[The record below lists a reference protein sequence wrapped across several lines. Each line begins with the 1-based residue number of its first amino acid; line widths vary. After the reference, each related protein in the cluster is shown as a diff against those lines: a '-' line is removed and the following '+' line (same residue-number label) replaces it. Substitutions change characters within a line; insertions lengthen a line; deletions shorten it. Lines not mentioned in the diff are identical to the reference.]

1 MTQLTTPLKIAMV
14 GFGAIG
20 QALAQQLVSDARL
33 VLTQLV
39 VPSGQIAAVQSAA
52 SQLVSTA
59 RVLDALDLSPALR
72 PDLVVEC
79 AGHSAVDAH
88 VVPALKSGIACVMA
102 SVGALHDEALL
113 HRLESAASLGKTR
126 LQLVT
131 GAIGGMD
138 ALTAAQ
144 LGGLDEVTYVGRK
157 PPLSWQGTPAEQV
170 CDLAQL
176 TQAQV
181 IFRGS
186 ARQAAQAFP
195 KNANVAATVSLAGL
209 GLDRTQVELVAD
221 PGVSRNVHT
230 VIARG
235 AFGRMELT
243 LENFPLAANPKT
255 SALTVYS
262 LARAVRDVVDHVVF

>member
-1 MTQLTTPLKIAMV
+1 MTPLDKLHIALV

-20 QALAQQLVSDARL
+20 QALARQLGADGRL
-33 VLTQLV
+33 VLTQV
-39 VPSGQIAAVQSAA
+39 VVRPSPSDALQSAA
-52 SQLVSTA
+52 AQLAPQA
-59 RVLDALDLSPALR
+59 RVLAALDLSPGQR

-88 VVPALKSGIACVMA
+88 LVPALQAGIPCVMA
-102 SVGALHDEALL
+102 SVGALHDQALL
-113 HRLESAASLGKTR
+113 NRLELAASQGNTR
-126 LQLVT
+126 VQLVS
-131 GAIGGMD
+131 GAIGAID
-138 ALTAAQ
+138 ALTAAR

-157 PPLSWQGTPAEQV
+157 PPLSWKGTPAEKV

-176 TQAQV
+176 SSPQV

-186 ARQAAQAFP
+186 ARQAAQDFP

-209 GLDRTQVELVAD
+209 GLDRTQVELIAD
-221 PGVSRNVHT
+221 PGVTRNVHT
-230 VIARG
+230 VVARG

-243 LENFPLAANPKT
+243 LENFPLADNPKT

-262 LARAVRDVVDHVVF
+262 LERAVRNAADRVVF

>member
-1 MTQLTTPLKIAMV
+1 MPQPTTLRIALV

-20 QALAQQLVSDARL
+20 QALARQLSSDSRL
-33 VLTQLV
+33 VLTQVV
-39 VPSGQIAAVQSAA
+39 VPPSPSDALQSAA
-52 SQLVSTA
+52 AQLAPQA
-59 RVLDALDLSPALR
+59 RVLAALDVSPEQR

-88 VVPALKSGIACVMA
+88 LVPALQAGIPCVMA
-102 SVGALHDEALL
+102 SVGALHDPALL
-113 HRLESAASLGKTR
+113 NRLESAASQGNTR
-126 LQLVT
+126 VQLVS
-131 GAIGGMD
+131 GAIGAID
-138 ALTAAQ
+138 ALTAAR

-157 PPLSWQGTPAEQV
+157 PPLSWSGTPAEKV

-176 TQAQV
+176 SSPQV

-186 ARQAAQAFP
+186 ARQAAQDFP

-209 GLDRTQVELVAD
+209 GLDRTQVELIAD
-221 PGVSRNVHT
+221 PGVVRNVHT
-230 VIARG
+230 LVARG

-243 LENFPLAANPKT
+243 LENFPLADNPKT

-262 LARAVRDVVDHVVF
+262 LERAVRNAADRIVF

>member
-1 MTQLTTPLKIAMV
+1 MMQQPTPLKIGMI

-20 QALAQQLVSDARL
+20 QALAQQLGSDARL
-33 VLTQLV
+33 VVTQVV
-39 VPSGQIAAVQSAA
+39 VPSSLMAAVQSQTT
-52 SQLVSTA
+52 QLAPRA
-59 RVLDALDLSPALR
+59 RVLDALDFGPDQR

-88 VVPALKSGIACVMA
+88 VVPALQAGIACVMA
-102 SVGALHDEALL
+102 SVGALHDAALL
-113 HRLESAASLGKTR
+113 HRLESAASQGNTR
-126 LQLVT
+126 LKLVT
-131 GAIGGMD
+131 GAIGGID
-138 ALTAAQ
+138 ALTAAH
-144 LGGLDEVTYVGRK
+144 LGGLDDVTYVGRK
-157 PPLSWQGTPAEQV
+157 PPLSWLDTPAEHV

-176 TQAQV
+176 TSPQV

-186 ARQAAQAFP
+186 ARQAAQDYP

-221 PGVSRNVHT
+221 PGVTRNVHT

-262 LARAVRDVVDHVVF
+262 LARAVRNAVDPIGF

>member
-1 MTQLTTPLKIAMV
+1 MTQSATLHIALV

-20 QALAQQLVSDARL
+20 QALARQLGNDSRL
-33 VLTQLV
+33 VLTQVV
-39 VPSGQIAAVQSAA
+39 VPPSPSDALQSAA
-52 SQLVSTA
+52 AQLAPQA
-59 RVLDALDLSPALR
+59 RVLAALDLNPGQR

-88 VVPALKSGIACVMA
+88 LVPALQAGIPCVMA
-102 SVGALHDEALL
+102 SVGALHDPALL
-113 HRLESAASLGKTR
+113 SRLESAASQGNTR
-126 LQLVT
+126 VQLVS
-131 GAIGGMD
+131 GAIGAID
-138 ALTAAQ
+138 ALTAAR

-157 PPLSWQGTPAEQV
+157 PPLSWTGTPAEKV

-176 TQAQV
+176 SSPQV

-186 ARQAAQAFP
+186 ARQAAQDFP

-209 GLDRTQVELVAD
+209 GLDRTQVELIAD
-221 PGVSRNVHT
+221 PGVTRNVHT
-230 VIARG
+230 VLARG

-243 LENFPLAANPKT
+243 LENLPLADNPKT

-262 LARAVRDVVDHVVF
+262 LERAVRNAADRIVF

>member
-1 MTQLTTPLKIAMV
+1 MQQSTTRHIALV

-20 QALAQQLVSDARL
+20 QALAKQLSTDSRL
-33 VLTQLV
+33 VVTQV
-39 VPSGQIAAVQSAA
+39 VVRPSPSEALQSAA
-52 SQLVSTA
+52 TQLAPQA
-59 RVLDALDLSPALR
+59 RVLAALDLSPGQR

-88 VVPALKSGIACVMA
+88 LVPALQAGIACVMA
-102 SVGALHDEALL
+102 SVGALHDPALL
-113 HRLESAASLGKTR
+113 NRLESAASQGNTR
-126 LQLVT
+126 VQLVA
-131 GAIGGMD
+131 GAIGAID
-138 ALTAAQ
+138 TLTAAR

-157 PPLSWQGTPAEQV
+157 PPMSWTGTPAEKV

-176 TQAQV
+176 SSPQV

-186 ARQAAQAFP
+186 ARQAAQDFP

-209 GLDRTQVELVAD
+209 GLDRTQVELIAD
-221 PGVSRNVHT
+221 PGVVRNVHT
-230 VIARG
+230 VLARG

-243 LENFPLAANPKT
+243 LENLPLADNPKT

-262 LARAVRDVVDHVVF
+262 LERAVRNAADRIVF